1 MHDKNFTIED
11 LLELITGLQGKEKI
25 EINPAD
31 TTIMYSI
38 ARQVFKGTSLTDRQ
52 YNLMQEKLQNY
63 KNQFIEKNINFDHAV
78 KTLRNP
84 LRHIDRSKY
93 IKTVIM
99 NKPLHGID
107 NTQEW
112 LEVRFPFAKKLI
124 MVINDIP
131 YKTDDTYHHEK
142 GSHVH
147 YFLKTE
153 QILLRVISGFLE
165 KNFEIDKT
173 LIEEYLELKKI
184 KDNPLDHLPCI
195 FENNIFNVDD
205 NIVNEFKEYS
215 SLQLIDRHRRYGLVN
230 LDKLEANSLITQLA
244 YRDDTSYLSNPTVE
258 SIDSIIECIYT
269 LDRFPLLVIL
279 DEQTAESQ
287 IYEIYNSIKNIV
299 LNVEQSVLFRQE
311 GQTEFNSFVKE
322 KNLNNWV
329 DNTTKVVYINNNKL
343 PKIMIKNEWKPITT
357 LMFGSKTNRYI
368 DSYVQSTC
376 DLIIYRDTMIS
387 PLRRYSQYYG
397 NL

>member
-1 MHDKNFTIED
+1 M
-11 LLELITGLQGKEKI
+11 LL
-25 EINPAD
+25 
-31 TTIMYSI
+31 
-38 ARQVFKGTSLTDRQ
+38 
-52 YNLMQEKLQNY
+52 
-63 KNQFIEKNINFDHAV
+63 H
-78 KTLRNP
+78 
-84 LRHIDRSKY
+84 
-93 IKTVIM
+93 
-99 NKPLHGID
+99 
-107 NTQEW
+107 
-112 LEVRFPFAKKLI
+112 
-124 MVINDIP
+124 
-131 YKTDDTYHHEK
+131 
-142 GSHVH
+142 
-147 YFLKTE
+147 
-153 QILLRVISGFLE
+153 VISGFLE
-165 KNFEIDKT
+165 KNFEIEKT

-195 FENNIFNVDD
+195 FENNILNVDN
-205 NIVNEFKEYS
+205 NIVNELKEYS

-311 GQTEFNSFVKE
+311 GQTEFNSFIKE